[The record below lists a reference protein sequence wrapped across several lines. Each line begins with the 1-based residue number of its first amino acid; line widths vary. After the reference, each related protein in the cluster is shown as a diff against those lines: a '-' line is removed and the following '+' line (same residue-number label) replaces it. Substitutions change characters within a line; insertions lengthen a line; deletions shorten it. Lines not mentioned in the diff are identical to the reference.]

1 MEELNR
7 HEEKAEERRA
17 ARPPSVPLQ
26 VGVTRVTVDIPD
38 YLQSVLAEVVSTENS
53 TPEAIVLAAL
63 ECYVAEYLPKVDH
76 DAPFDP
82 S

>member
-17 ARPPSVPLQ
+17 ARPPVPLQ
-26 VGVTRVTVDIPD
+26 VGVTRVTVDIPG
-38 YLQSVLAEVVSTENS
+38 YLQPALAEMVVNENS
-53 TPEAIVLAAL
+53 TPEAIMLAAL
-63 ECYVAEYLPKVDH
+63 ECYVAEYLPKVVH
-76 DAPFDP
+76 NAPFDP

>member
-1 MEELNR
+1 MTKPPKDDTPPMRPL
-7 HEEKAEERRA
+7 HA
-17 ARPPSVPLQ
+17 ALK
-26 VGVTRVTVDIPD
+26 RVTVDIPD
-38 YLQSVLAEVVSTENS
+38 YLQPALAEMVVNENS
-53 TPEAIVLAAL
+53 TPEAIMLAAL

>member
-1 MEELNR
+1 MT
-7 HEEKAEERRA
+7 
-17 ARPPSVPLQ
+17 RPPKNDTPPVRPLHAALK
-26 VGVTRVTVDIPD
+26 RVTVDIPD
-38 YLQSVLAEVVSTENS
+38 YLQPALAEMVVNENS
-53 TPEAIVLAAL
+53 TPEGIMLAAL